1 MKRLAELRILM
12 TADAVG
18 GVWTYAAALASAL
31 ASQGADVHLVIQ
43 GAPPSGAQ
51 RSMISN
57 ASVRLIE
64 SPLALEWQDPEA
76 ANVEAARH
84 FYAALEAELRPH
96 IVHLNSF
103 REAAFDWRCPV
114 LVVAHSCV
122 NSWALACD
130 DTAWLADRKWQRYTE
145 LVARG
150 LDRAPAWVCPTRAF
164 RDIMLELYHP
174 RTAGSVIWNGIAEHP
189 LDVDIGDKDA
199 VILAAGRMWDA
210 AKNLSVLARA
220 AQGLNSPVLV
230 AGPAGD
236 RASGSSVHQLG
247 ALSHKE
253 LRQLMRRAA
262 IFASPARYEPFG
274 LSVLEAASAG
284 CALVLADIPTFRELW
299 HDAAVFVDPTDAGAL
314 HRALAELSADDPR
327 RGQLQ
332 QAARARSQRYSL
344 RRMVGGYA
352 TLYENLLMPDA
363 NRNPTAAVEV
373 FA

>member
-1 MKRLAELRILM
+1 MKRLSELRILM

-31 ASQGADVHLVIQ
+31 AAQGADVHLVIQ
-43 GAPPSGAQ
+43 GTPPNDAQ
-51 RSMISN
+51 RSMISHT
-57 ASVRLIE
+57 SVRLIE
-64 SPLALEWQDPEA
+64 SPLALEWQDPAA
-76 ANVEAARH
+76 ANVDAARH
-84 FYAALEAELRPH
+84 FYALLEAEIRPD

-122 NSWALACD
+122 NSWALACR

-145 LVARG
+145 LVALG
-150 LDRAPAWVCPTRAF
+150 LDRAAAWVCPTRAF
-164 RDIMLELYHP
+164 HHTMLELYHP
-174 RTAGSVIWNGIAEHP
+174 RSSGSVIWNGLGEQP
-189 LDVDIGDKDA
+189 IGSGCKDA

-210 AKNLSVLARA
+210 AKNLSVLAQA
-220 AQGLNSPVLV
+220 ARGLNWPVLV

-236 RASGSSVHQLG
+236 LTSESAVRQLG
-247 ALSHKE
+247 ALSRNE
-253 LRQLMRRAA
+253 LRQLMQRAA

-299 HDAAVFVDPTDAGAL
+299 QDAAEFVDPTDAGAL
-314 HRALAELSADDPR
+314 HRTLAELCADEPLR
-327 RGQLQ
+327 ARLQ
-332 QAARARSQRYSL
+332 QAAHARSRRYSL
-344 RRMVGGYA
+344 ERMVAGYA
-352 TLYENLLMPDA
+352 MLYEDLLMPDA
-363 NRNPTAAVEV
+363 TRNPTAPAEV